1 MFRIVLACDGVPKD
15 VGAQAA
21 VDIAEEFTHRP
32 WHINVQSRWDGA
44 RLILQAE
51 NDVDADGE
59 ALSDEFSDAISASIA
74 APFDGAI
81 SKVSVVKLDDMTPNT
96 SLERTRDR

>member
-1 MFRIVLACDGVPKD
+1 VPEGV
-15 VGAQAA
+15 GGQAA

-32 WHINVQSRWDGA
+32 WHANVQCRWDGT

-59 ALSDEFSDAISASIA
+59 ALSDEFSDAIAACIA
-74 APFDGAI
+74 PPFDGTI

-96 SLERTRDR
+96 SLERTREG

>member
-1 MFRIVLACDGVPKD
+1 MFRIVLACDGVPED
-15 VGAQAA
+15 FGAQAA

-32 WHINVQSRWDGA
+32 WHTNVQCRWDGT

-59 ALSDEFSDAISASIA
+59 ALSDEFSDAISACIA
-74 APFDGAI
+74 PLFDETI
-81 SKVSVVKLDDMTPNT
+81 SKVSVVNLGDMAPNK
-96 SLERTRDR
+96 SLERTRAR